1 MKIRE
6 LFDKKTIFSLEVFP
20 PKKTSSV
27 DVIYKTL
34 EELGDIHPDFISVT
48 FGAGG
53 SGNRGTRHLRGI
65 SEIGENGIIPMLH
78 LPCINFTKEE
88 IDSALDEAKSRGI
101 VNILALRGDINPDIT
116 PIKQF
121 SHASD
126 LIPYIKTRGDFDVA
140 GACYPEGHPDSET
153 LDEDIENLRKKVDS
167 GADHLITQLFF
178 DNDYFYNFRDK
189 AVKAGINVPIEA
201 GIMPVVNKNQIERM
215 VTTCG
220 ASLPHKFVKIMQ
232 KYGQNPEAMRDAGIA
247 YAINQIVDL
256 AASDVDGIHLY
267 SMNNAYVAR
276 KISESVSGVLGE

>member
-6 LFDKKTIFSLEVFP
+6 LFDEKTIFSLEVFP

-53 SGNRGTRHLRGI
+53 SGNSRYALDIASKI
-65 SEIGENGIIPMLH
+65 SENGIIPMLH

-101 VNILALRGDINPDIT
+101 ENILALRGDLNPDIT
-116 PIKQF
+116 PVKQF

-126 LIPYIKTRGDFDVA
+126 LIPYIKTRGEFDVA

-178 DNDYFYNFRDK
+178 DNEYFYNFRDK

-276 KISESVSGVLGE
+276 KISEAVSGVLGE

>member
-53 SGNRGTRHLRGI
+53 SGNSRYALDIASKI
-65 SEIGENGIIPMLH
+65 SENGIIPMLH

-88 IDSALDEAKSRGI
+88 IDSALDEAKSREI
-101 VNILALRGDINPDIT
+101 ENILALRGDLNPDIT
-116 PIKQF
+116 PVKQF

-178 DNDYFYNFRDK
+178 DNEYFYNFRDK

-276 KISESVSGVLGE
+276 KISEAVSGVLGE

>member
-53 SGNRGTRHLRGI
+53 SGNSRYALDIASKI
-65 SEIGENGIIPMLH
+65 SENGIIPMLH

-101 VNILALRGDINPDIT
+101 ENILALRGDINPDIT
-116 PIKQF
+116 PVKQF

-178 DNDYFYNFRDK
+178 DNEYFYNFRDK

-232 KYGQNPEAMRDAGIA
+232 KYGRNPEAMRDAGIA

-276 KISESVSGVLGE
+276 KISEAVSGVLGE

>member
-6 LFDKKTIFSLEVFP
+6 LFDKKIIFSLEVFP

-53 SGNRGTRHLRGI
+53 SGNSRYALDIASKI
-65 SEIGENGIIPMLH
+65 SENGIIPMLH

-101 VNILALRGDINPDIT
+101 ENILALRGDLNPDIT
-116 PIKQF
+116 PVKQF

-126 LIPYIKTRGDFDVA
+126 LIPYIKTRGEFDVA

-178 DNDYFYNFRDK
+178 DNEYFYNFRDK

-276 KISESVSGVLGE
+276 KISEAVSGVLGE

>member
-53 SGNRGTRHLRGI
+53 SGNSRYALDIASKIR
-65 SEIGENGIIPMLH
+65 ENGIIPMLH

-101 VNILALRGDINPDIT
+101 ENILALRGDLNPDIT
-116 PIKQF
+116 PVKQF

-178 DNDYFYNFRDK
+178 DNEYFYNFRDK

-276 KISESVSGVLGE
+276 KISEAVSGVLGE

>member
-6 LFDKKTIFSLEVFP
+6 LFDKKIIFSLEVFP

-53 SGNRGTRHLRGI
+53 SGNSRYALDIASKI
-65 SEIGENGIIPMLH
+65 SENGIIPMLH

-101 VNILALRGDINPDIT
+101 ENILALRGDLNPDIT
-116 PIKQF
+116 PVKQF

-178 DNDYFYNFRDK
+178 DNEYFYNFRDK
-189 AVKAGINVPIEA
+189 AVKAGISVPIEA

-276 KISESVSGVLGE
+276 KISEAVSGVLGE

>member
-6 LFDKKTIFSLEVFP
+6 LFDKKIIFSLEVFP

-48 FGAGG
+48 FGTGG
-53 SGNRGTRHLRGI
+53 SGNSRYALDIASKI
-65 SEIGENGIIPMLH
+65 SENGIIPMLH

-101 VNILALRGDINPDIT
+101 ENILALRGDINPDIT
-116 PIKQF
+116 PVKQF

-178 DNDYFYNFRDK
+178 DNEYFYNFRDK

-276 KISESVSGVLGE
+276 KISEAVSGVLGE

>member
-6 LFDKKTIFSLEVFP
+6 LFDKKIIFSLEVFP

-53 SGNRGTRHLRGI
+53 SGNSRYALDIASKI
-65 SEIGENGIIPMLH
+65 SENGIIPMLH

-101 VNILALRGDINPDIT
+101 ENILALRGDLNPDIT
-116 PIKQF
+116 PVKQF

-140 GACYPEGHPDSET
+140 GACYPEGHPNSET

>member
-6 LFDKKTIFSLEVFP
+6 LFDKRTIFSLEVFP

-53 SGNRGTRHLRGI
+53 SGNSRYALDIASKI
-65 SEIGENGIIPMLH
+65 SENGIIPMLH

-101 VNILALRGDINPDIT
+101 ENILALRGDINPDIT
-116 PIKQF
+116 PVKQF

-178 DNDYFYNFRDK
+178 DNEYFYNFRDK

>member
-6 LFDKKTIFSLEVFP
+6 LFDKRTIFSLEVFP

-27 DVIYKTL
+27 EVIYKTL

-53 SGNRGTRHLRGI
+53 SGNSRYALDIASKI
-65 SEIGENGIIPMLH
+65 SENGIIPMLH

-101 VNILALRGDINPDIT
+101 ENILALRGDLNPDIT
-116 PIKQF
+116 PVKQF

-126 LIPYIKTRGDFDVA
+126 LIPYIKTRGEFDVA

-167 GADHLITQLFF
+167 GAAHLITQLFF
-178 DNDYFYNFRDK
+178 DNEYFYNFRDK

-276 KISESVSGVLGE
+276 KISEAVSGVLGE

>member
-53 SGNRGTRHLRGI
+53 SGNSRYALDIASKIR
-65 SEIGENGIIPMLH
+65 ENGIIPMLH

-101 VNILALRGDINPDIT
+101 ENILALRGDINPDIT

-232 KYGQNPEAMRDAGIA
+232 KYGQNPKAMRDAGIA

>member
-53 SGNRGTRHLRGI
+53 SGNSRYALDIASKI
-65 SEIGENGIIPMLH
+65 SENGIIPMLH

-101 VNILALRGDINPDIT
+101 ENILALRGDINPDIT
-116 PIKQF
+116 PVKQF

-140 GACYPEGHPDSET
+140 GACYPEGHPDSAT

-178 DNDYFYNFRDK
+178 DNEYFYNFRDK

-276 KISESVSGVLGE
+276 KISEAVSGVLGE

>member
-53 SGNRGTRHLRGI
+53 SGNSRYALDIASKIR
-65 SEIGENGIIPMLH
+65 ENGIIPMLH

-101 VNILALRGDINPDIT
+101 ENILALRGDINPDIT
-116 PIKQF
+116 PVKQF

-126 LIPYIKTRGDFDVA
+126 LIPYIKSRGDFDVA

>member
-53 SGNRGTRHLRGI
+53 SGNSRYALDIASKIR
-65 SEIGENGIIPMLH
+65 ENGIIPMLH

-116 PIKQF
+116 PVKQF

>member
-6 LFDKKTIFSLEVFP
+6 LFDKKIIFSLEVFP

-53 SGNRGTRHLRGI
+53 SGNSRYALDIASKI
-65 SEIGENGIIPMLH
+65 SENGIIPMLH

-101 VNILALRGDINPDIT
+101 ENILALRGDINPDIT
-116 PIKQF
+116 PVKQF

-140 GACYPEGHPDSET
+140 GACYPEGHPDAET

-178 DNDYFYNFRDK
+178 DNEYFYNFRDK
-189 AVKAGINVPIEA
+189 AVKAGISVPIEA

-276 KISESVSGVLGE
+276 KISEAVSGVLGE

>member
-53 SGNRGTRHLRGI
+53 SGNSRYALDIASKIR
-65 SEIGENGIIPMLH
+65 ENGIIPMLH

>member
-53 SGNRGTRHLRGI
+53 SGNSRYALDIATKIR
-65 SEIGENGIIPMLH
+65 ENGIIPMLH

-101 VNILALRGDINPDIT
+101 ENILALRGDLNPDIT
-116 PIKQF
+116 PVKQF

-178 DNDYFYNFRDK
+178 DNEYFYNFRDK

-276 KISESVSGVLGE
+276 KISEAVSGVLGE

>member
-6 LFDKKTIFSLEVFP
+6 LFDKKIIFSLEVFP

-53 SGNRGTRHLRGI
+53 RGNSRYALDIASKI
-65 SEIGENGIIPMLH
+65 SENGIIPMLH

-101 VNILALRGDINPDIT
+101 ENILALRGDINPDIT
-116 PIKQF
+116 PVKQF

-178 DNDYFYNFRDK
+178 DNEYFYNFRDK

-276 KISESVSGVLGE
+276 KISEAVSGVLGE

>member
-6 LFDKKTIFSLEVFP
+6 LFDKRTIFSLEVFP

-53 SGNRGTRHLRGI
+53 SGNSRYALDIASKI
-65 SEIGENGIIPMLH
+65 SENGIIPMLH

-101 VNILALRGDINPDIT
+101 ENILALRGDINPDIT
-116 PIKQF
+116 PVKQF

-126 LIPYIKTRGDFDVA
+126 LIPYIKTMGDFDVA

-178 DNDYFYNFRDK
+178 DNEYFYNFRDK

-276 KISESVSGVLGE
+276 KISEAVSGVLGE

>member
-53 SGNRGTRHLRGI
+53 SGNSRYALDIASKI
-65 SEIGENGIIPMLH
+65 SENGIIPMLH

-101 VNILALRGDINPDIT
+101 ENILALRGDINPDIT
-116 PIKQF
+116 PVKQF

-126 LIPYIKTRGDFDVA
+126 LIPYIKTMGDFDVA

-178 DNDYFYNFRDK
+178 DNEYFYNFRDK

-276 KISESVSGVLGE
+276 KISEAVSGVLGE

>member
-34 EELGDIHPDFISVT
+34 EELGDIPPDFISVT

-53 SGNRGTRHLRGI
+53 SGNSRYALDIASKIR
-65 SEIGENGIIPMLH
+65 ENGIIPMLH

-88 IDSALDEAKSRGI
+88 IDLALDEAKSRGI
-101 VNILALRGDINPDIT
+101 ENILALRGDLNPDIT
-116 PIKQF
+116 PVKQF

-178 DNDYFYNFRDK
+178 DNEYFYNFRDK

-276 KISESVSGVLGE
+276 KISEAVSGVLGE

>member
-6 LFDKKTIFSLEVFP
+6 LFDKRTIFSLEVFP

-53 SGNRGTRHLRGI
+53 SGNSRYALDIASKI
-65 SEIGENGIIPMLH
+65 SENGIIPMLH

-101 VNILALRGDINPDIT
+101 ENILALRGDLNPDIT
-116 PIKQF
+116 PVKQF

-126 LIPYIKTRGDFDVA
+126 LIPYIKTRGEFDVA

-178 DNDYFYNFRDK
+178 DNEYFYNFRDK

-276 KISESVSGVLGE
+276 KISEAVSGVLGE

>member
-53 SGNRGTRHLRGI
+53 SGNSRYALDIASKI
-65 SEIGENGIIPMLH
+65 SENGIIPMLH

-101 VNILALRGDINPDIT
+101 ENILALRDDINPDIT
-116 PIKQF
+116 PVKQF

-178 DNDYFYNFRDK
+178 DNEYFYNFRDK

-276 KISESVSGVLGE
+276 KISEAVSGVLGE

>member
-6 LFDKKTIFSLEVFP
+6 LFDKKIIFSLEVFP

-53 SGNRGTRHLRGI
+53 SGNSRYALDIASKI
-65 SEIGENGIIPMLH
+65 SENGIIPMLH

-101 VNILALRGDINPDIT
+101 ENILALRGDINPDIT
-116 PIKQF
+116 PVKQF
-121 SHASD
+121 SHARD

-178 DNDYFYNFRDK
+178 DNEYFYNFRDK

-276 KISESVSGVLGE
+276 KISEAVSGVLGE

>member
-6 LFDKKTIFSLEVFP
+6 LFDKRTIFSLEVFP

-53 SGNRGTRHLRGI
+53 SGNSRYALDIASKI
-65 SEIGENGIIPMLH
+65 SENGIIPMLH

-101 VNILALRGDINPDIT
+101 ENILALRGDINPDIT
-116 PIKQF
+116 PVKQF

-126 LIPYIKTRGDFDVA
+126 LIPYIKTRGEFDVA

-178 DNDYFYNFRDK
+178 DNEYFYNFRDK

-276 KISESVSGVLGE
+276 KISEAVSGVLGE

>member
-53 SGNRGTRHLRGI
+53 SGNSCYALDIASKI
-65 SEIGENGIIPMLH
+65 SENGIIPMLH

-101 VNILALRGDINPDIT
+101 ENILALRGDINPDIT
-116 PIKQF
+116 PVKQF

-178 DNDYFYNFRDK
+178 DNEYFYNFRDK

-276 KISESVSGVLGE
+276 KISEAVSGVLGE

>member
-6 LFDKKTIFSLEVFP
+6 LFDKRTILSLEVFP

-27 DVIYKTL
+27 EVIYKTL

-53 SGNRGTRHLRGI
+53 SGNSRYALDIASKI
-65 SEIGENGIIPMLH
+65 SENGIIPMLH

-101 VNILALRGDINPDIT
+101 ENILALRGDLNPDIT
-116 PIKQF
+116 PVKQF

-126 LIPYIKTRGDFDVA
+126 LIPYIKTRGEFDVA

-178 DNDYFYNFRDK
+178 DNEYFYNFRDK

-276 KISESVSGVLGE
+276 KISEAVSGVLGE

>member
-53 SGNRGTRHLRGI
+53 SGNSRYALDIASKIR
-65 SEIGENGIIPMLH
+65 ENGIIPMLH

-101 VNILALRGDINPDIT
+101 ENILALRGDLNPDIT
-116 PIKQF
+116 PVKQF

-178 DNDYFYNFRDK
+178 DNEYFYNFRDK
-189 AVKAGINVPIEA
+189 AVKAGIKVPIEA

-276 KISESVSGVLGE
+276 KISEAVSGVLGE

>member
-53 SGNRGTRHLRGI
+53 SGNSRYALDIASKI
-65 SEIGENGIIPMLH
+65 SENGIIPMLH

-101 VNILALRGDINPDIT
+101 ENILALRGDINPDIT
-116 PIKQF
+116 PVKQF

-126 LIPYIKTRGDFDVA
+126 LIPYIKTRGEFDVA

-178 DNDYFYNFRDK
+178 DNEYFYNFRDK

-267 SMNNAYVAR
+267 SMNNAHVAR
-276 KISESVSGVLGE
+276 KISEAVSGVLGE

>member
-1 MKIRE
+1 MKNRE
-6 LFDKKTIFSLEVFP
+6 LFDKKIIFSLEVFP

-53 SGNRGTRHLRGI
+53 SGNSRYALDIASKI
-65 SEIGENGIIPMLH
+65 SENGIIPMLH

-101 VNILALRGDINPDIT
+101 ENILALRGDINPDIT
-116 PIKQF
+116 PVKQF

-178 DNDYFYNFRDK
+178 DNEYFYNFRDK

-276 KISESVSGVLGE
+276 KISEAVSGVLGE

>member
-6 LFDKKTIFSLEVFP
+6 LFDKKIIFSLEVFP

-53 SGNRGTRHLRGI
+53 SGNSRYALDITSKI
-65 SEIGENGIIPMLH
+65 SENGIIPMLH

-101 VNILALRGDINPDIT
+101 ENILALRGDINPDIT
-116 PIKQF
+116 PVKQF

-178 DNDYFYNFRDK
+178 DNEYFYNFRDK

-276 KISESVSGVLGE
+276 KISEAVSGVLGE

>member
-6 LFDKKTIFSLEVFP
+6 LFDKKIIFSLEVFP

-53 SGNRGTRHLRGI
+53 SGNSRYALDIASKI
-65 SEIGENGIIPMLH
+65 SENGIIPMLH

-101 VNILALRGDINPDIT
+101 ENILALRGDINPDIT
-116 PIKQF
+116 PVKQF

-178 DNDYFYNFRDK
+178 DNEYFYNFRDK

-220 ASLPHKFVKIMQ
+220 ASMPHKFVKIMQ

-276 KISESVSGVLGE
+276 KISEAVSGVLGE

>member
-53 SGNRGTRHLRGI
+53 SGNSRYALDIASKIR
-65 SEIGENGIIPMLH
+65 ENGIIPMLH

-101 VNILALRGDINPDIT
+101 ENILALRGDINPDIT
-116 PIKQF
+116 PVKQF

-178 DNDYFYNFRDK
+178 DNEYFYNFRDK

>member
-53 SGNRGTRHLRGI
+53 SGNSRYALDIASKI
-65 SEIGENGIIPMLH
+65 SENGIIPMLH

-101 VNILALRGDINPDIT
+101 ENILALRGDINPDIT
-116 PIKQF
+116 PVKQF

-178 DNDYFYNFRDK
+178 DNEYFYNFRDK

-276 KISESVSGVLGE
+276 KISEAVSGVLGE

>member
-6 LFDKKTIFSLEVFP
+6 LFEKKTIFSLEVFP

-53 SGNRGTRHLRGI
+53 SGNSRYALDIASKI
-65 SEIGENGIIPMLH
+65 SENGIIPMLH

-101 VNILALRGDINPDIT
+101 ENILALRGDINPDIT
-116 PIKQF
+116 PVKQF

-178 DNDYFYNFRDK
+178 DNEYFYNFRDK

-276 KISESVSGVLGE
+276 KISEAVSGVLGE

>member
-53 SGNRGTRHLRGI
+53 SGNSRYALDIASKI
-65 SEIGENGIIPMLH
+65 SENGIIPMLH

-101 VNILALRGDINPDIT
+101 ENILALRGDLNPDIT
-116 PIKQF
+116 PVKQF

-126 LIPYIKTRGDFDVA
+126 LIPYIKTRGEFDVA

-178 DNDYFYNFRDK
+178 DNEYFYNFRDK

-276 KISESVSGVLGE
+276 KISEAVSGVLGE

>member
-6 LFDKKTIFSLEVFP
+6 LFDKRTIFSLEVFP

-27 DVIYKTL
+27 EVIYKTL

-53 SGNRGTRHLRGI
+53 SGNSRYALDIASKI
-65 SEIGENGIIPMLH
+65 SENGIIPMLH

-101 VNILALRGDINPDIT
+101 ENILALRGDINPDIT
-116 PIKQF
+116 PVKQF

-126 LIPYIKTRGDFDVA
+126 LIPYIKTRGEFDVA

-178 DNDYFYNFRDK
+178 DNEYFYNFRDK

-247 YAINQIVDL
+247 YAINQIVVL

-276 KISESVSGVLGE
+276 KISEAVSGVLGE

>member
-6 LFDKKTIFSLEVFP
+6 LFDKKIIFSLEVFP

-53 SGNRGTRHLRGI
+53 SGNSRYALDIASKI
-65 SEIGENGIIPMLH
+65 SENGIIPMLH

-88 IDSALDEAKSRGI
+88 IDSALDKAKSRGI
-101 VNILALRGDINPDIT
+101 ENILALRGDINPDIT
-116 PIKQF
+116 PVKQF

-126 LIPYIKTRGDFDVA
+126 LIPYIKTRGEFDVA

-178 DNDYFYNFRDK
+178 DNEYFYNFRDK

-276 KISESVSGVLGE
+276 KISEAVSGVLGE

>member
-6 LFDKKTIFSLEVFP
+6 LFDKKIIFSLEVFP

-53 SGNRGTRHLRGI
+53 SGNSCYALDIASKIR
-65 SEIGENGIIPMLH
+65 ENGIIPMLH

-101 VNILALRGDINPDIT
+101 ENILALRGDINPDIT
-116 PIKQF
+116 PVKQF

-178 DNDYFYNFRDK
+178 DNEYFYNFRDK

-276 KISESVSGVLGE
+276 KISEAVSGVLGE